1 VLEKFVF
8 KVVREQR
15 SPKIFFRTTF
25 ISLLLASL
33 LFLGSKGT
41 VLAGSNYKFVTDGEE
56 VLKQGAHVIDARPLQ
71 QCLKQSVR
79 DARCLPVADFFGP
92 HGRLASFENINW
104 LLGTVGLIGQEHI
117 LVVGDKA
124 EERDFIAGVLF
135 VVGQKEISVL
145 TRQMSRGGGF
155 SDNSLGSGVERM
167 ETRTNVYHGIARDK
181 AVIFKNELARILDF
195 NIPTV
200 LIDGRSERE
209 FWGASVRGFRGGHI
223 VGARHLSSGRLRS
236 LATSGEV
243 TELEKHDTIIYGH
256 NAFEGLAM
264 LTLLRA
270 GFNIEA
276 RVYPGGWAEW
286 SADSNMPV
294 DAVTYPDR
302 GMETKFPQ
310 VTNPTE
316 HNWILF
322 GMAFLIGMAFAT
334 LFFFLIQRWG
344 QK

>member
-1 VLEKFVF
+1 MG
-8 KVVREQR
+8 
-15 SPKIFFRTTF
+15 
-25 ISLLLASL
+25 A
-33 LFLGSKGT
+33 KGT
-41 VLAGSNYKFVTDGEE
+41 VLAETSYKYVTDGEE
-56 VLKQGAHVIDARPLQ
+56 VLKQGVHVIDARPLQ
-71 QCLKQSVR
+71 QCLKQSVLE
-79 DARCLPVADFFGP
+79 ARCLPAADFFGP
-92 HGRLASFENINW
+92 HDRLASFENINW
-104 LLGTVGLIGQEHI
+104 LLGTAGLSGQEHI

-124 EERDFIAGVLF
+124 QERDFIAGVLF
-135 VVGQKEISVL
+135 VAGQKEVSVL

-155 SDNSLGSGVERM
+155 SDKFLGSGIERM

-181 AVIFKNELARILDF
+181 AVIFKNELASILSF
-195 NIPTV
+195 NTPTV

-236 LATSGEV
+236 LAISGET
-243 TELEKHDTIIYGH
+243 TELEKRNTIIYAH

-264 LTLLRA
+264 LTLMRA
-270 GFNIEA
+270 GLNIEA

-302 GMETKFPQ
+302 GMETQ
-310 VTNPTE
+310 LSQATNSLEPT
-316 HNWILF
+316 WI
-322 GMAFLIGMAFAT
+322 LIGMALIIGMTIAT
-334 LFFFLIQRWG
+334 IFFFFTQRRG